1 MRRIQWVATEML
13 MAVIVE
19 TSYLSGTLYPSLHY
33 PQDILF
39 GGFESLHSTILPK
52 GTLRPYMVI
61 WLTQHY
67 RTKSLLKHMS
77 YVFPMEYAENSYNK
91 VTHKND

>member
-1 MRRIQWVATEML
+1 MATAVLLAVML
-13 MAVIVE
+13 RLPIYQAPYIHHF
-19 TSYLSGTLYPSLHY
+19 TY

-39 GGFESLHSTILPK
+39 GGFESLHSTILSK
-52 GTLRPYMVI
+52 GRLRPRMVI

-67 RTKSLLKHMS
+67 RTESLFKCMS
-77 YVFPMEYAENSYNK
+77 YVFPQEYAENSYNK